1 MKNDPPIYTTTKAFE
16 YPRKIL
22 DMSQKKNT
30 RAYNKQILTYL

>member
-22 DMSQKKNT
+22 DMSQKKIHELT
-30 RAYNKQILTYL
+30 INKF